1 MAWNCS
7 LFCGIIFIFVADFK
21 CVHLMNIIFE
31 DNDLEEL
38 VTTGRNNKYKK
49 YAKDAKFMQALVRD
63 YNTMSAV
70 SSTASLSQYSYLHYE
85 KLKNCDLSS
94 IRVMN
99 GRVERILFRET
110 QEGLVITIIELDN
123 THYGNKK

>member
-21 CVHLMNIIFE
+21 RVHLMNIIFE

-85 KLKNCDLSS
+85 KLENCDLSS